1 MSTAVYWEGRRGQ
14 VSLDC
19 PAGAPIG
26 LLAKTCP
33 LLYIERVKQTES
45 RLNTKLMVEL
55 LRRGKNGDEILKIL
69 DAVTSEAGKVTE
81 EVKEL
86 VMPTAPSF

>member
-1 MSTAVYWEGRRGQ
+1 
-14 VSLDC
+14 
-19 PAGAPIG
+19 
-26 LLAKTCP
+26 
-33 LLYIERVKQTES
+33 
-45 RLNTKLMVEL
+45 MVEL

-86 VMPTAPSF
+86 VMPTVPSF